1 MCAASLLTDRQKL
14 VLQYRRAGKT
24 QQEIADILQTSRSNI
39 STIEKAA
46 HENIRMAKEA
56 LEYLYMLEA
65 TLVCTLD
72 AGGDVTRDA
81 FLIYDTAKQFEI
93 KVQYTTGALI
103 NRITNAVP
111 EKLNGTK
118 IVADINVYLNK
129 TGILYI
135 C

>member
-1 MCAASLLTDRQKL
+1 
-14 VLQYRRAGKT
+14 
-24 QQEIADILQTSRSNI
+24 
-39 STIEKAA
+39 
-46 HENIRMAKEA
+46 MAKEA
-56 LEYLYMLEA
+56 LEFLYMLDA

-72 AGGDVTRDA
+72 AGGDITSDA

-118 IVADINVYLNK
+118 ITADINVYLNK